1 MGVESAAIS
10 KRARGRVWELH
21 KQGLNNRQIA
31 DRIGVS
37 DRTVARII
45 AKMRD
50 AQKCEEKHHDSN
62 DDQGRKAEG

>member
-1 MGVESAAIS
+1 MRVDASAIS
-10 KRARGRVWELH
+10 NRAKGRVWELH

-37 DRTVARII
+37 DRTVARTI

-50 AQKCEEKHHDSN
+50 AQKREEKHHDGN
-62 DDQGRKAEG
+62 DDQGRKVEG